1 MNKHTLVILGTLALV
16 FGPNLVH
23 LHTGALGASGADG
36 LKHVWSQ
43 WWVVNQLLE
52 EGRLS
57 LHTKLIHH
65 PIGGDFFSL
74 DTFNALFGLP
84 IRAVFD
90 PVPTYNVLLILNL
103 GLAAFACRAFART
116 FINSDW
122 AATFAGI
129 AFAFSAWSLSFPVAS
144 GVSETAVFWP
154 MPLILMYSIRT
165 WKNSGWTSPVLA
177 GLLLSVQG
185 LACWSHGITAGLL
198 LLGMWAA
205 AMFSDRTQMADRERL
220 RRIAVLVMTSLLVAW
235 PAYMLISGTVQ
246 GDEAIKART
255 LSLFHSAPI
264 GPLAVPEANSMALAD
279 FFLPGSWG
287 LRTNSVGTER
297 LMYAAYPGW
306 IVLILSISA
315 LRSRTRT
322 MTMLAIGAGFMML
335 MAMGPRIYLDH
346 ERSLLGLPNPIY
358 LLTYYV
364 VPLVNVTIHSVDRF
378 VQGLMLC
385 LALLAAH
392 GFTRIHAKWH
402 PWIVG
407 AMVLEIILISPAPW
421 PLPMV
426 QAHNQASSI
435 YLATQP
441 GPGAVIDL
449 PFLEGDGEQTR
460 FLGDVFLQQT
470 VHGKPI
476 PFQLEGQGLETAS
489 PQIAANP
496 FFRNVAGG
504 LVHGS
509 KIPSG
514 CNGVNGLTDLGF
526 EWVVWRPKLAPDS
539 VRTRVDE
546 VLRNCLENPQEFQD
560 STVFEIPN

>member
-1 MNKHTLVILGTLALV
+1 MNKHWLVIIGTLALV
-16 FGPNLVH
+16 FGPNLIH
-23 LHTGALGASGADG
+23 IQDGAIGASGADG

-52 EGRLS
+52 EGSLS

-65 PIGGDFFSL
+65 PIGGEFFSL
-74 DTFNALFGLP
+74 DTFNALLGLP

-90 PVPTYNVLLILNL
+90 PVPTYNLLLILNL
-103 GLAAFACRAFART
+103 GIAAFACRALART
-116 FINSDW
+116 LTDSSW

-154 MPLILMYSIRT
+154 MPLVLMFSIRA
-165 WKNSGWTSPVLA
+165 WQSKGWSSPILA
-177 GLLLSVQG
+177 GLLLSIQG
-185 LACWSHGITAGLL
+185 LACWSHGITTGLL
-198 LLGMWAA
+198 LLGLWTVTMV
-205 AMFSDRTQMADRERL
+205 SDKTQMADRDRL
-220 RRIAVLVMTSLLVAW
+220 RRIAVLLVTVLLIAL
-235 PAYMLISGTVQ
+235 PAYMMISGTVQ

-279 FFLPGSWG
+279 FFLPGASG

-306 IVLILSISA
+306 IVLVLSISA
-315 LRSRTRT
+315 LRSRSRT
-322 MTMLAIGAGFMML
+322 ATIIAIGAGLMML

-346 ERSLLGLPNPIY
+346 DRSLLGLPNPIY
-358 LLTYYV
+358 LLAYYV
-364 VPLVNVTIHSVDRF
+364 IPLVNVTIHSVDRF
-378 VQGLMLC
+378 VQGMMLC
-385 LALLAAH
+385 MALLAAH
-392 GFTRIHAKWH
+392 GLARVKPQWQ
-402 PWIVG
+402 PWVVA

-426 QAHNQASSI
+426 QAHAQSSSH

-441 GPGAVIDL
+441 GPGAIIDL

-460 FLGDVFLQQT
+460 FLGNVFLQQT
-470 VHGKPI
+470 IHGKPI

-526 EWVVWRPKLAPDS
+526 EWVVWRPHLAPDS
-539 VRTRVDE
+539 VRARVDE
-546 VLRNCLENPQEFQD
+546 VLRNCLENPQEFQN
-560 STVFEIPN
+560 STVFEIPK

>member
-1 MNKHTLVILGTLALV
+1 
-16 FGPNLVH
+16 
-23 LHTGALGASGADG
+23 
-36 LKHVWSQ
+36 
-43 WWVVNQLLE
+43 
-52 EGRLS
+52 
-57 LHTKLIHH
+57 
-65 PIGGDFFSL
+65 
-74 DTFNALFGLP
+74 
-84 IRAVFD
+84 
-90 PVPTYNVLLILNL
+90 
-103 GLAAFACRAFART
+103 
-116 FINSDW
+116 
-122 AATFAGI
+122 
-129 AFAFSAWSLSFPVAS
+129 
-144 GVSETAVFWP
+144 
-154 MPLILMYSIRT
+154 
-165 WKNSGWTSPVLA
+165 
-177 GLLLSVQG
+177 
-185 LACWSHGITAGLL
+185 
-198 LLGMWAA
+198 
-205 AMFSDRTQMADRERL
+205 MFSDRTQMADRERL

-306 IVLILSISA
+306 IGLILSISA

-407 AMVLEIILISPAPW
+407 AMVVEIILISPAPW

-426 QAHNQASSI
+426 QAHSQASSI